1 MRWQS
6 HWAGPARGIEHRS
19 LDKGFY
25 CFWGVIW
32 RSRMARNGMWNMISS
47 PATPTVCLEQKSEN
61 FNVATWHYQCRHHL
75 KIIAFEI
82 IYNLV
87 YYLQINLHFQL
98 NNHSIRPPIAAS
110 RKYKCEYEN
119 NLVWYFRSYNHL
131 FWNVF
136 HEVPIQTSTVFYLT
150 NLELIFNWAF
160 CNETQKQ
167 CYYHYYQQWM
177 GKTSVQNDIGFVI
190 HIWYF
195 LPIRKLTLAM
205 FKWCV
210 V

>member
-1 MRWQS
+1 
-6 HWAGPARGIEHRS
+6 
-19 LDKGFY
+19 
-25 CFWGVIW
+25 
-32 RSRMARNGMWNMISS
+32 MISS

-61 FNVATWHYQCRHHL
+61 FQRRNVTLSMLSPSQNNCIWD
-75 KIIAFEI
+75 
-82 IYNLV
+82 NLQSC
-87 YYLQINLHFQL
+87 LLFCKKKLHFQL
-98 NNHSIRPPIAAS
+98 NNHPIRPPIAAS

-119 NLVWYFRSYNHL
+119 NLVWYFRSYNQL

-160 CNETQKQ
+160 CNETQEQ

-177 GKTSVQNDIGFVI
+177 GKTSIQNDLGFVI

-195 LPIRKLTLAM
+195 LLIRKLTLTM